1 MITRVLKERD
11 LAKYHVRKAYD
22 LRLLN
27 IIQLFLAVVLQNYSD
42 TIVTA
47 SGNLAFA
54 QKTKKKRQKLGMI
67 REHIVLG

>member
-1 MITRVLKERD
+1 MRVLKERD
-11 LAKYHVRKAYD
+11 LAKYYVRKACD

-27 IIQLFLAVVLQNYSD
+27 ITQLFLAVMFQNYSD

-54 QKTKKKRQKLGMI
+54 QKTKKTKAGKDQRTYCVGL
-67 REHIVLG
+67 R